1 MDEISLLNLFI
12 GFVISIGLMYLML
25 LLWKVIPYLKKSRI
39 IMLIPVTGGISTLLG
54 IWALRIMKY
63 PKENPNSLYPLLILA
78 GIFMIVLPLVELRLF
93 RFDKLLVLQI
103 FLVILSLSTYDL
115 VHVWWNLIPG
125 TFALAALLF
134 LIRFPLFLMLTS
146 PFGRILVNLASWLW
160 VIFSWLRYYL
170 LQAPFTCTLYIL
182 LLIPVTSLLL
192 WDFSVVIAYENT
204 RRCL

>member
-12 GFVISIGLMYLML
+12 GFVISIGLIYLML

-78 GIFMIVLPLVELRLF
+78 GILMIVLPLVELRLF

-115 VHVWWNLIPG
+115 VHMWWNLIPG

-134 LIRFPLFLMLTS
+134 LIRFPLFLMFTS
-146 PFGRILVNLASWLW
+146 PFGRILVNLA
-160 VIFSWLRYYL
+160 SWLRYYL